1 MPLIL
6 KLCESHDVATVFSK
20 VQTPLK
26 ELYVSSGSAQPLG
39 LCSEFRYQF
48 WHLFV
53 ARAPHITV
61 YPNRLSSLG
70 KKKRNLPCMIS
81 PERFF
86 FFLFFFVSGKHQK
99 PFFFTFYKYT
109 EEACNATS
117 AGCNTGAQVCT
128 FLCNWSCDGRTFH
141 FTSII
146 YYDPCIIFKRNTPSF
161 LQYDFHC

>member
-1 MPLIL
+1 
-6 KLCESHDVATVFSK
+6 
-20 VQTPLK
+20 
-26 ELYVSSGSAQPLG
+26 
-39 LCSEFRYQF
+39 
-48 WHLFV
+48 
-53 ARAPHITV
+53 
-61 YPNRLSSLG
+61 
-70 KKKRNLPCMIS
+70 MIS

-117 AGCNTGAQVCT
+117 TGCNTGAQVCT

-161 LQYDFHC
+161 LQYDFHCWITTAGCTFFLSSSVPFLIVAITMAPTPRAGSLFSLPLLPFTEMIYRFLLPCYQHSSSLIQPEEWRKSRT